1 MNIMIANSPEGH
13 EHDAELDGEA
23 GEADEAEPDGGGDLH
38 EGLVEADELR
48 RLYGR
53 REDRQGEEEVVVLG
67 EVHGLV

>member
-38 EGLVEADELR
+38 EGLFLIF
-48 RLYGR
+48 LFYFSFYHSFSSGWP
-53 REDRQGEEEVVVLG
+53 
-67 EVHGLV
+67 HGT